1 MAKFESSIR
10 EIASSQEQVYAMLS
24 DLNNIN
30 RVKDRLPEDKVKNLE
45 FTSDSVSIE
54 VPMAGQIKFQI
65 VEREEPKTI
74 KFTTAES
81 PIPLNFWIQLLP
93 LTDTSCKMKLTI
105 KADVNPF
112 MAAMINKPLSEGV
125 EKLADVLQVIQY

>member
-54 VPMAGQIKFQI
+54 VPMAGKIKFQI